1 MATNSLDDLLEK
13 LKGYPVT
20 LGWGAV
26 FAFSRERINRML
38 QQQFTAAFNASRF
51 IAPCSGSVR
60 SEDGPPATVELSSIV
75 FGAPVLSF
83 EIATLDRAAKL
94 TIPLLSG
101 GYSKVEESA
110 TGSLGAVSAM
120 DIRLDSGAVLTMDI
134 DLEEVGSDSDNT
146 GRVCF
151 DLGKATNPSCNLL
164 EEPEFQKPIAEFLLE
179 YLRQQPPHQ
188 TTFVLGLVDA
198 GNYAP
203 LNPVRFAIRTQVA
216 PGAAAPGALNAGDGA
231 VLVFMKL
238 QGLDDDETTL
248 PGPDYPY
255 LIPDDVSDGEP
266 LYSASLFVSRW
277 LSHFVNDTNLEVLN
291 SSVLPD
297 GYTFAKSTGG
307 LYTPNDTAIF
317 GHLAATRENL
327 RIEPA
332 VADLQVMHSLDFVAR
347 RGDGSAVDGVTW
359 STSCLNSP
367 LLKGSITANGRFSAT
382 NYAFRG
388 PPVLMTTVTAR
399 YTESGRSVEAT
410 GLVLVRYADLTI
422 DPVVST
428 IAPGDT
434 GMYLDARGY
443 GAGTGL
449 TWTSLAP
456 ALGFLEA
463 PGQGF
468 EAAYI
473 PPAKGG
479 VPLVAQRIEVKNEQ
493 MGSSRQAVVMLV
505 ATPNTLPVEPP
516 FVGAVHGQEEVAFEV
531 PESAVRALLEKS
543 GAAAEEDVYWR
554 WSVVGEGSVVGDGR
568 NARFIPP
575 ATRTT
580 STLSVLICELLGPD
594 VDYLCGFA
602 VVEQT
607 MASIQED
614 PHWEELQSF
623 RVEVPDG
630 SEVFANGMQQ
640 IPVKIR
646 IETKSVTVDGEE
658 RLIPVDAVELATLK
672 LINRESKTEVPFINP
687 NQDGIEENDATQ
699 WAASLRRNR
708 FKLFNPN
715 AREDSGT
722 AVPASEE
729 GVTYSDL
736 YVHIK
741 NHDQALE
748 LYAEFVARDNRVMTS
763 LEYGEDATES
773 VTVKGV
779 LPPAIG
785 LGDYT
790 FERNRVWHEGG
801 QPDGDDDFSYIPRS
815 IDFWTLAFRKGN
827 FDASGFATLKVENN
841 TSTIQWES
849 ELLDETYF
857 SNTTFALYPKHRLDP
872 PSPTEMSFDPYLGA
886 LMHEVGH
893 APPDTDFHSYPPSPG
908 ELTVGLQRLDDV
920 TYWYDGQAHD
930 NKAKLFRKRLDKP
943 VLFTMLDENGTR
955 HRVQIGF
962 KDPSLEGSR
971 DQLNLILR

>member
-1 MATNSLDDLLEK
+1 MSKNSLSNLLGILEQ
-13 LKGYPVT
+13 YPVT

-38 QQQFTAAFNASRF
+38 EQQFTAAFNASRF
-51 IAPCSGSVR
+51 IAPCSGVVSLGGGAPDV
-60 SEDGPPATVELSSIV
+60 TLSSMV

-83 EIATLDRAAKL
+83 EVAALDRAAKL

-101 GYSKVEESA
+101 EYKKVEESRA
-110 TGSLGAVSAM
+110 GALRAVSGGN
-120 DIRLDSGAVLTMDI
+120 IRMNSQVALTMYI
-134 DLEEVGSDSDNT
+134 DLEEIGSDSDNT
-146 GRVCF
+146 GRICF
-151 DLGKATNPSCNLL
+151 DLGKARDPTCNLYD
-164 EEPEFQKPIAEFLLE
+164 EPVLQAAIGKFLLD
-179 YLRQQPPHQ
+179 YLNEQPPHQ
-188 TTFVLGLVDA
+188 TNFVLALVDA
-198 GNYAP
+198 GNYDP
-203 LNPVRFAIRTQVA
+203 LNPVRFAIRTQAA
-216 PGAAAPGALNAGDGA
+216 PGAAEPGALNAGDGA

-238 QGLDDDETTL
+238 QGLDDDDTEL
-248 PGPDYPY
+248 PGTDYPY
-255 LIPDDVSDGEP
+255 LIPDDTANGEP

-277 LSHFVNDTNLEVLN
+277 LTHFVNDANLIVLKN
-291 SSVLPD
+291 SVLPD
-297 GYTFAKSTGG
+297 GYTFAESSGG
-307 LYTPNDTAIF
+307 RYAPNDTAIF
-317 GHLAATRENL
+317 GHLEATRANL

-332 VADLQVMHSLDFVAR
+332 VADLEIMHSLDLVAR
-347 RGDGSAVDGVTW
+347 RGDGSTVDGVTW

-367 LLKGSITANGRFSAT
+367 LLKGSITSSGRFSAD

-388 PPVLMTTVTAR
+388 PSVLLTTVTAR
-399 YTESGRSVEAT
+399 YTENGRPAEAT
-410 GLVLVRYADLTI
+410 GLVLVRYADLAV
-422 DPVVST
+422 DPLIST
-428 IAPGDT
+428 VAPGDV
-434 GMYLDARGY
+434 GVELDVQGY
-443 GAGTGL
+443 GATTGVS
-449 TWTSLAP
+449 WTALAP

-463 PGQGF
+463 PGQGL

-479 VPLVAQRIEVKNEQ
+479 VPLVAQRIDVRNERT
-493 MGSSRQAVVMLV
+493 GSSKQAVVML
-505 ATPNTLPVEPP
+505 AASPTTLPVDPP
-516 FVGAVHGQEEVAFEV
+516 FIGAVYGQGEIEFEV
-531 PESAVRALLEKS
+531 PQAAVRALLQEAN
-543 GAAAEEDVYWR
+543 GAAEEGVFWR
-554 WSVVGEGSVVGDGR
+554 WSVVGEGSVVADGR
-568 NARFIPP
+568 TARFIPP

-607 MASIQED
+607 MASIQEE
-614 PHWEELQSF
+614 PHWEQLQSF

-630 SEVFANGMQQ
+630 SQVFANGMQQ

-646 IETKSVTVDGEE
+646 IETKPITVDGEQV
-658 RLIPVDAVELATLK
+658 LIPVNAVELATLK
-672 LINRESKTEVPFINP
+672 LINRESKTEVPFIDP
-687 NQDGIEENDATQ
+687 NQDGIEENDTSTKWAT
-699 WAASLRRNR
+699 SLRRNR

-715 AREDSGT
+715 ARDDSGT
-722 AVPASEE
+722 PAATNEE

-748 LYAEFVARDNRVMTS
+748 LYAQFIAQDNRVMSS
-763 LEYGEDATES
+763 LDYGEDATES
-773 VTVKGV
+773 VSVKGV

-790 FERNRVWHEGG
+790 FERKRVWHEGG

-827 FDASGFATLKVENN
+827 FDASGFATLRVDNN

-857 SNTTFALYPKHRLDP
+857 SKTTFALYPKHRLDP

-893 APPDTDFHSYPPSPG
+893 SPPDTDFHSYPPSPG

-943 VLFTMLDENGTR
+943 VLFNMLDENGTR

-962 KDPSLEGSR
+962 SDPSLEGSR
-971 DQLNLILR
+971 NHLNLILR